1 MNVTMPLGPSLKRSV
16 TLHFMGDWGQ
26 ANLHRVCG
34 WLAQEVGERSG
45 PYSRFAT
52 WNGRGGVDSVKAV
65 GRGTVDLALTTPAAF
80 ARMALDGR
88 GPYAAEPFPFIRA
101 LGTIP
106 QRDRLVLAIDA
117 AKNIRSFDDL
127 RERRP
132 ALRIA
137 ISTND
142 GINNIGLAG
151 HKLLELEGIT
161 RERLESWGGRFVEA
175 ERPDACL
182 EFMKR
187 GEADAVFQEAIMTP
201 WWRDLTERVDL
212 TFVPVERSVLDQVE
226 RDYGW
231 PRAVLPAGYFRNL
244 NEPLETLDFSDFLI
258 IVRADMPDDIAELL
272 AYCIAETSEALE
284 VQYRHLAPERSPV
297 TYPLVPTEMA
307 RTAIPLHPAAA
318 RYYASQGY
326 IAKTQ

>member
-1 MNVTMPLGPSLKRSV
+1 MPSGPSLKRSI
-16 TLHFMGDWGQ
+16 TLHMMGDWGQ

-34 WLAQEVGERSG
+34 WLMQEMGDRSG
-45 PYSRFAT
+45 PLSRFAT

-65 GRGTVDLALTTPAAF
+65 GRGIVDLALTTPAAF

-88 GPYAAEPFPFIRA
+88 GPYATEPYPFLRA
-101 LGTIP
+101 LGTVP

-137 ISTND
+137 TSIND
-142 GINNIGLAG
+142 GVNNIGMAAHKILDLA
-151 HKLLELEGIT
+151 GIT
-161 RERLESWGGRFVEA
+161 REQLESWGGRFVEA
-175 ERPDACL
+175 ERPDACI

-201 WWRDLTERVDL
+201 WWRELSEARDL
-212 TFVPVERSVLDQVE
+212 TFVPIERTVLDQVE
-226 RDYGW
+226 RDFGW
-231 PRAVLPAGYFRNL
+231 PRAILPGGYFRNL
-244 NEPLETLDFSDFLI
+244 PQPLETLDFSDFMI
-258 IVRADMPDDIAELL
+258 IVRDDMPDDVAELL
-272 AYCIAETSEALE
+272 AFCIAETSEALE
-284 VQYRHLAPERSPV
+284 VQYRHIPPDRSPV

-307 RTAIPLHPAAA
+307 KTAIPLHPAAA
-318 RYYASQGY
+318 RYYVSKGY
-326 IAKTQ
+326 IAKS